1 MSWKSSY
8 RGSITNKKNIYGV
21 MGGLAKGRM
30 SGASGNRATNK
41 LVIPR
46 GAAKGLAYMQMHGI
60 LSRNPQS
67 GGVGKVVKSK
77 PFNCKGLGKTAADG
91 GGGGGGGTDA
101 NPREY
106 SLFRQ
111 AGCSDAG
118 GKYPDWSDT
127 EDFSDVAAFCNTKNC
142 AAIEGNLT
150 GTAYDGKYV
159 YTPYS
164 SIGGLAVNSSTKQCI
179 VAALPDAVFP
189 AEVNMKNPGSFP
201 PNAPPMSTDVLST
214 NCAGNQTGTCGQPGH
229 NSIWVGGEYY
239 MNQNTGCGSAVGAG
253 TSAFVNDFSRAV
265 DWCNKNTCLAIEG
278 VKNGNHGWKYTPYS
292 SIGSLAINQT
302 NKQCI
307 VAPLPGI
314 RFPSNVNEDC
324 LTSRVGSC
332 TSCKYPAVILGQSDL
347 DNSGSLMNY

>member
-46 GAAKGLAYMQMHGI
+46 GAAKGFAYMQMHGI

-67 GGVGKVVKSK
+67 GGVGKVVKIASHVS
-77 PFNCKGLGKTAADG
+77 NVSNGLGETSLGEPKV
-91 GGGGGGGTDA
+91 GTDA
-101 NPREY
+101 DPPLY

-118 GKYPDWSDT
+118 GQYPDWPGAT
-127 EDFSDVAAFCNTKNC
+127 EDFSVVADFCIANNC
-142 AAIEGNLT
+142 AAIEGLLT
-150 GTAYDGKYV
+150 GEEYLGKY
-159 YTPYS
+159 
-164 SIGGLAVNSSTKQCI
+164 L
-179 VAALPDAVFP
+179 
-189 AEVNMKNPGSFP
+189 
-201 PNAPPMSTDVLST
+201 
-214 NCAGNQTGTCGQPGH
+214 
-229 NSIWVGGEYY
+229 
-239 MNQNTGCGSAVGAG
+239 
-253 TSAFVNDFSRAV
+253 
-265 DWCNKNTCLAIEG
+265 
-278 VKNGNHGWKYTPYS
+278 YTPYS
-292 SIGSLAINQT
+292 SIGSLAMNQT

-314 RFPSNVNEDC
+314 RFPRNVNKEC
-324 LTSRVGSC
+324 PTSRVGSC